1 MCLDLDLSSF
11 VCLLLQKGDFP
22 GKLCMFCV
30 AQLKQ
35 RFLFNL
41 LYAWILL
48 QEAVCLDFFLEIR
61 PRLSISLTATRV
73 GSPRLKSSRSVS

>member
-35 RFLFNL
+35 RSLFNL
-41 LYAWILL
+41 FYAWI